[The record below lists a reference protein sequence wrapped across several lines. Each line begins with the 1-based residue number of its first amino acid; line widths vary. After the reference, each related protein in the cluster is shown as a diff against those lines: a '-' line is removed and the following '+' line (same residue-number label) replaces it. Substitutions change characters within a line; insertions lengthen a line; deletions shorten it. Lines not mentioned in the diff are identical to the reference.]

1 MQRKN
6 MNKKNPPRYFSADFE
21 TTVYEGQTYTEVWA
35 SAMVEFNTE
44 EVSIKHSIDEWFK
57 EVYDLSRKDHL
68 IIYFHNLKFD
78 GSFILPYLLTKT
90 KLEPA
95 YNKHR
100 DSEFDGEWM
109 KDNQM
114 PNNSYK
120 YSISD
125 RGQWYTIT
133 IKLNKHIVEIRDSLK
148 LLPFSVEEIGESFK
162 TKHRKL
168 TMKYEGFRY
177 AGCPITEEEK
187 TYIANDVLVV
197 KEALEFMFSQGHNK
211 LTIGS
216 CCLSEFKATMDKED
230 YKNFFPDLS
239 TIYVN
244 TKKNEMYESEFS
256 KSVLE
261 GHYNVDTYLR
271 SSYKGG
277 WCYVRPEFANRII
290 HKGLTLD
297 VNSLYPSVMSGQ
309 HDKPYPIGLPT
320 YWKGNYIPAEALAE
334 SKYFFVKIRTRFKL
348 KPNYLPFI
356 QIKGSWF
363 YKGNECLTT
372 SDIYNP
378 KDGKY
383 YDCYIDIDGNK
394 QPAIVELTL
403 TQTDYDL
410 FLEHYDVSD
419 FEIIDGMYFQTI
431 KGIFDMYIDKYRKIK
446 MTSKGAMRQL
456 AKLFLNNLYGKMATN
471 KNSSFKYC
479 YMNQEENTL
488 GFIDIIAYEKR
499 AGYIPIG
506 SAITSYAREFTIRT
520 AQKNYKYFIYADTDS
535 LHLCT
540 DDLTKVKGVKLH
552 ESEFCC
558 WKCETFWDEAI
569 FVRQKTYIEHVTHED
584 LEELEKPYYN
594 IKCAG
599 LPKKANKL
607 LNLSMTQDFENNEEF
622 IADLKP
628 NQLEWAKTKRTITDF
643 KVGLTVPASL
653 KAKRIEGGTV
663 LIDGDYIMR

>member
-1 MQRKN
+1 MA
-6 MNKKNPPRYFSADFE
+6 NKQPPRYYVADFE

-44 EVSIKHSIDEWFK
+44 DVTITSSISDWFSD
-57 EVYDLSRKDHL
+57 VYNLSKKNHL
-68 IIYFHNLKFD
+68 VIYFHNLKFD
-78 GSFILPYLLTKT
+78 GSFILPYILNNQP
-90 KLEPA
+90 KLKPA
-95 YNKHR
+95 YNKKR
-100 DSEFDGEWM
+100 NSDFDGEWM
-109 KDNQM
+109 NDKQM

-133 IKLNKHIVEIRDSLK
+133 LKLNEHIVEIRDSLK

-177 AGCPITEEEK
+177 AGCVITAKEK
-187 TYIANDVLVV
+187 EYIANDVLVV

-216 CCLSEFKATMDKED
+216 CCLSEFKATVGKTD
-230 YKNFFPDLS
+230 YANFFPDLS
-239 TIYVN
+239 EWYIN
-244 TKKNEMYESEFS
+244 TEKNELYESEYT
-256 KSVLE
+256 KAVLPN
-261 GHYNVDTYLR
+261 HYNVDAYIR
-271 SSYKGG
+271 HSYKGG
-277 WCYVRPEFANRII
+277 WCYVVPERANKVYN
-290 HKGLTLD
+290 KGMTLD

-309 HDKPYPIGLPT
+309 HNKPYPIGKPI
-320 YWKGNYIPAEALAE
+320 YWKGNYIPEEALSE
-334 SKYFFVKIRTRFKL
+334 SKYYFVKIRTRFHI
-348 KPNYLPFI
+348 KPNHLPFI
-356 QIKGSWF
+356 QIKGSWL

-378 KDGKY
+378 KDGHY
-383 YDCYIDIDGNK
+383 YDRYIDLEGNE

-403 TQTDYDL
+403 TQTDYVL
-410 FLEHYDVSD
+410 FLEHYEVTD

-431 KGIFDMYIDKYRKIK
+431 KGIFDLYIDKYKKIK

-456 AKLFLNNLYGKMATN
+456 AKLFLNNLYGKMASN

-479 YMNQEENTL
+479 YIQPEEKTL
-488 GFIDIIAYEKR
+488 GFIDIEAYEKK

-506 SAITSYAREFTIRT
+506 SAITSYAREFTIRA

-535 LHLCT
+535 LHLST
-540 DDLTKVKGVKLH
+540 NDITKVKGITLH
-552 ESEFCC
+552 DSEFCC
-558 WKCETFWDEAI
+558 WKCESLWDEAI

-584 LEELEKPYYN
+584 LEPVDHPYYN

-607 LNLSMTQDFENNEEF
+607 LNLSMTQDFETNAEF

-628 NQLEWAKTKRTITDF
+628 HQLEWSQTKRTITDF

>member
-1 MQRKN
+1 MA
-6 MNKKNPPRYFSADFE
+6 KKNPPKYYVADFE

-44 EVSIKHSIDEWFK
+44 SVSIQHSITDWYK
-57 EVYDLSRKDHL
+57 EVYDLSRTNHL
-68 IIYFHNLKFD
+68 VIYFHNLKFD
-78 GSFILPYLLTKT
+78 GSFILPYLLSQT

-95 YNKHR
+95 YKKRRN
-100 DSEFDGEWM
+100 SEFDGEWLED
-109 KDNQM
+109 KQM

-133 IKLNKHIVEIRDSLK
+133 LKLNSHIIEIRDSLK
-148 LLPFSVEEIGESFK
+148 LLPFSVEEIGKSFK
-162 TKHRKL
+162 TKHQKL

-177 AGCPITEEEK
+177 AGCIITDKEK
-187 TYIANDVLVV
+187 EYIANDVLVV
-197 KEALEFMFSQGHNK
+197 KEALEFMFEQGHNR

-216 CCLSEFKATMDKED
+216 CCLAEFKATIGKAD
-230 YKNFFPDLS
+230 YQNFFPDL
-239 TIYVN
+239 TELYVN
-244 TKKNEMYESEFS
+244 TNTGEFYESEYTKF
-256 KSVLE
+256 VLE
-261 GHYNVDTYLR
+261 HHYNIDNYLR
-271 SSYKGG
+271 GSYKGG
-277 WCYVRPEFANRII
+277 WCYVVPEKANRIYI
-290 HKGLTLD
+290 KGMTLD

-309 HDKPYPIGLPT
+309 YNKPYPIGKPM
-320 YWKGNYIPAEALAE
+320 YWKGNYIPDEAK
-334 SKYFFVKIRTRFKL
+334 SDNKYFFVKIRTRFKL
-348 KPNYLPFI
+348 KPKHLPFI

-383 YDCYIDIDGNK
+383 YDCYIDINGETK
-394 QPAIVELTL
+394 PAIVELTL
-403 TQTDYDL
+403 TQTDYYL

-431 KGIFDMYIDKYRKIK
+431 RGIFDLYIDKYKKIK

-456 AKLFLNNLYGKMATN
+456 AKLFLNNLYGKMASN

-479 YMNQEENTL
+479 YMRSEENTL
-488 GFIDIIAYEKR
+488 GFIDVEAYDKK

-520 AQKNYKYFIYADTDS
+520 AQMNYDNFIYADTDS
-535 LHLCT
+535 LHLSVN
-540 DDLTKVKGVKLH
+540 DMSQVKGVTLH
-552 ESEFCC
+552 DTEFCC
-558 WKCETFWDEAI
+558 WKCEALWDEAI

-584 LEELEKPYYN
+584 LKPIDHPYYN

-607 LNLSMTQDFENNEEF
+607 LNLSMTQDWENNKALIE
-622 IADLKP
+622 DLKET
-628 NQLEWAKTKRTITDF
+628 QIEWAKTKRTISDF
-643 KVGLTVPASL
+643 KIGLSVPASL

-663 LIDGDYIMR
+663 LIDGDYYMR